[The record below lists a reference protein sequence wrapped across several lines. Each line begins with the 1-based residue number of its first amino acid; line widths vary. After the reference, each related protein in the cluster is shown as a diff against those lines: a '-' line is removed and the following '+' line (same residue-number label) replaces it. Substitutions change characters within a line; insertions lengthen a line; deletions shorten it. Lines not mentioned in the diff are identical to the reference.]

1 MTKTMI
7 KKSLRAY
14 ITSGQ
19 LIFLILAHRKV
30 IWLLG
35 FQCIKHQVY
44 GVFELLVILPDFH
57 RIDELNEG
65 GEVLLL
71 HRSLIVDIANERAV
85 QQRLRFDP
93 EIVASLSFAFGVGNQ
108 RRNQLQDVL
117 FAVNVRER

>member
-1 MTKTMI
+1 MYDRNFNLMI

-14 ITSGQ
+14 ITGGQ

-44 GVFELLVILPDFH
+44 GVFELLVILTDFH
-57 RIDELNEG
+57 GIDELNEG

-71 HRSLIVDIANERAV
+71 HRSLIMDI
-85 QQRLRFDP
+85 L
-93 EIVASLSFAFGVGNQ
+93 
-108 RRNQLQDVL
+108 
-117 FAVNVRER
+117 

>member
-1 MTKTMI
+1 MI

-14 ITSGQ
+14 ITGCQ

-44 GVFELLVILPDFH
+44 GVFELLVILTDFH
-57 RIDELNEG
+57 GIDELNEG

-71 HRSLIVDIANERAV
+71 HRSFIMDIANKRAV
-85 QQRLRFDP
+85 QQGFCL
-93 EIVASLSFAFGVGNQ
+93 
-108 RRNQLQDVL
+108 
-117 FAVNVRER
+117 

>member
-1 MTKTMI
+1 MI

-14 ITSGQ
+14 ITRRQ
-19 LIFLILAHRKV
+19 LIFLILPHREV
-30 IWLLG
+30 VWLFR

-44 GVFELLVILPDFH
+44 GIFELLVILPDFH
-57 RIDELNEG
+57 GVDELDEG

-71 HRSLIVDIANERAV
+71 HRSFIVDIANERAV

-93 EIVASLSFAFGVGNQ
+93 EIVASLAFAFGVGNQ

-117 FAVNVRER
+117 FAVNIREG

>member
-1 MTKTMI
+1 MI

-14 ITSGQ
+14 ITGCQ

-57 RIDELNEG
+57 GVDELDEG

-71 HRSLIVDIANERAV
+71 HRSLIMDISDKGTV
-85 QQRLRFDP
+85 QKRFC
-93 EIVASLSFAFGVGNQ
+93 L
-108 RRNQLQDVL
+108 
-117 FAVNVRER
+117 